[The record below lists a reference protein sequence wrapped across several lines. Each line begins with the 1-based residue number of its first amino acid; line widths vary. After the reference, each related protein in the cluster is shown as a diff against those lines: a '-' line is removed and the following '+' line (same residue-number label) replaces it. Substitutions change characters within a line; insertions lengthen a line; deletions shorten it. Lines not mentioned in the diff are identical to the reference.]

1 MKTAEQR
8 LAEIERKRAYLLQK
22 LKGEE
27 ARKAA
32 KVGQYVREHLP
43 GIEQRPEFLAWLS
56 TDIDRALFG
65 VAVTKEKKKGGDG
78 QVSKLTSDKSST
90 DVQSISG
97 HQVEKSTVADFA
109 ERFNQVGKR
118 TEPVIETGGAGD
130 AIRRRMAQSI

>member
-8 LAEIERKRAYLLQK
+8 IAEIDQKRAVLLQK

-43 GIEQRPEFLAWLS
+43 DIEQSPQFLAWLS

-65 VAVTKEKKKGGDG
+65 VAVKKQKKKGGGG
-78 QVSKLTSDKSST
+78 QVSKPSSHTAST
-90 DVQSISG
+90 DVQSMSG

-118 TEPVIETGGAGD
+118 TEPIQETGGAGD